1 MFTLFLQLD
10 NERLE
15 QISKMSLMKE
25 TIESIE
31 MEMKILA
38 RRAVDSESEL
48 TRQKA
53 TNASL
58 R

>member
-1 MFTLFLQLD
+1 MILYQLD

-15 QISKMSLMKE
+15 QLSKIALLKDA
-25 TIESIE
+25 IESVE
-31 MEMKILA
+31 REMKILA
-38 RRAVDSESEL
+38 RRAADSESEL
-48 TRQKA
+48 NRQKA

>member
-1 MFTLFLQLD
+1 MLQLD

-15 QISKMSLMKE
+15 QLSKMSLMEE
-25 TIESIE
+25 TVASLE
-31 MEMKILA
+31 MEMKALA

-48 TRQKA
+48 NRQNSA
-53 TNASL
+53 NASL

>member
-1 MFTLFLQLD
+1 MLQLD

-15 QISKMSLMKE
+15 QISKMSLMDE
-25 TIESIE
+25 TISSLETD
-31 MEMKILA
+31 MKLLA

-48 TRQKA
+48 NKQNA
-53 TNASL
+53 ANASL